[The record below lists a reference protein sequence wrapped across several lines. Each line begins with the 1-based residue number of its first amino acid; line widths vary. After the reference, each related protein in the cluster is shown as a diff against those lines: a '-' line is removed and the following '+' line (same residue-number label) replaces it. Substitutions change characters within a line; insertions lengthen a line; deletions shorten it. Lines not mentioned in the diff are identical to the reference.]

1 MSGESAVM
9 LRRNGKLRSCEPCR
23 ISKIKCDHA
32 TPTCSKC
39 QARGMTEH
47 CFYHPNPMTKPAGT
61 PRKKPEPRRRRLDGH
76 ASSSSQGRLTP
87 LTLSP
92 PTLRND
98 AGFVP
103 WPTPPESA
111 TRTTQSGPDPSRN
124 FFLGSTSY
132 AAVFT
137 EEQPLPETVH
147 EQPSERLSITPS
159 ASSRGMGHR
168 HCQFSLGDTIVSTLQ
183 PFSFFE
189 RSLDMYFAMHKDP
202 ALVGPLF
209 LSAMP
214 QLRKDVEQLHAAG
227 SQVYPLYAEITRNS
241 ARPMKIPSDM
251 RPSEF
256 HTLFTGKNLRW
267 DTLGLILAIAGSNA
281 QYTSPN
287 DPLFTLED
295 GKQMNR
301 EEFIED
307 VMHATNT
314 CINICETHGA
324 VNELMTCLI
333 YINMMVVSSF
343 YGDNH
348 HATWRRMG
356 DSVSALY
363 AAGIHCEA
371 CNGDGSNAEPFF
383 MREFRRRLYAAIYRS
398 DKALAVFYGRPPM
411 MGWRYSDRK
420 MLLDISDQAVTSE
433 DPDVLNAELSK
444 LDSAG
449 WNTEGHLHP
458 ATFGRMRCQLAV
470 FKERLLEQ
478 TLAGE
483 KDSDVV
489 QNVDELNKMLALVL
503 EEVLNYVPPTNG
515 EQERGDDAAAMT
527 GAGQGFFDMPMIEG
541 LEPIPTESED
551 FLNWLDNATWNNTK
565 RGTYYRTPGA
575 YIYTKLDPILKKPS
589 MASSMLQTYAISTRN
604 ARCVELDN
612 HYLDNPDNISL
623 SLSLSPQYQQ
633 LI

>member
-1 MSGESAVM
+1 
-9 LRRNGKLRSCEPCR
+9 
-23 ISKIKCDHA
+23 
-32 TPTCSKC
+32 
-39 QARGMTEH
+39 
-47 CFYHPNPMTKPAGT
+47 
-61 PRKKPEPRRRRLDGH
+61 
-76 ASSSSQGRLTP
+76 
-87 LTLSP
+87 
-92 PTLRND
+92 
-98 AGFVP
+98 
-103 WPTPPESA
+103 
-111 TRTTQSGPDPSRN
+111 
-124 FFLGSTSY
+124 
-132 AAVFT
+132 
-137 EEQPLPETVH
+137 
-147 EQPSERLSITPS
+147 
-159 ASSRGMGHR
+159 
-168 HCQFSLGDTIVSTLQ
+168 
-183 PFSFFE
+183 
-189 RSLDMYFAMHKDP
+189 MHKDP

-333 YINMMVVSSF
+333 YINMMVV
-343 YGDNH
+343 N

-489 QNVDELNKMLALVL
+489 QNVEAISAECTAWWNALPTHLRYDTYTEEAAWVGRGPGLAMRLTAYYLDYLHVHFQTQRLLHRITQQALPALLEVSLKILVTSLICTKPQNSDYEIRRHFPTVILFYCSPAAGVLALELRRCTIEGVPLPDTITRAEVIRNLSVLTSCLEWIVLPGDGNHKLCSELNKMLALVL

-515 EQERGDDAAAMT
+515 EQERGDDAAVMT

-551 FLNWLDNATWNNTK
+551 FLNWLDNATWNNTD
-565 RGTYYRTPGA
+565 
-575 YIYTKLDPILKKPS
+575 IF
-589 MASSMLQTYAISTRN
+589 
-604 ARCVELDN
+604 
-612 HYLDNPDNISL
+612 
-623 SLSLSPQYQQ
+623 
-633 LI
+633 